1 MTAMER
7 GAAAAEA
14 QARAEL
20 AAAFRWAA
28 RMDWHEA
35 VGNHFSLALD
45 EGGRR
50 FLMNPNGSHFAL
62 VTASDLLLLDA
73 ADPAAMERPG
83 APDPTA
89 WALHGAIHRAFPHAR
104 CALHVHSRFA
114 TVLACLEEPELPP
127 IDQNSAAFWDRVAV
141 DRDYGGFA
149 LGDEAERAVQSLS
162 DPRRKVLLM
171 AHHGVMVIGHSVA
184 DALNRLYYFER
195 AAETYLRAL
204 STGRPL
210 KVMPAEVAELTAR
223 QWESYQGFAE
233 NHLAAIMAILDR
245 EQPDYRG

>member
-1 MTAMER
+1 MTKQDMTLDAT
-7 GAAAAEA
+7 EA
-14 QARAEL
+14 QARIEL
-20 AAAFRWAA
+20 AASFRWAA

-62 VTASDLLLLDA
+62 VRASDLLLLDA
-73 ADPAAMERPG
+73 DDPTAMDRPG

-89 WALHGAIHRAFPHAR
+89 WSLHGAIHRAFPHAR

-114 TVLACLEEPELPP
+114 TVLACLEDQELPP
-127 IDQNSAAFWDRVAV
+127 IDQNAAAFWDRIAV
-141 DRDYGGFA
+141 DPEYGGFA
-149 LGDEAERAVQSLS
+149 LGDEAERAVQALA

-171 AHHGVMVIGHSVA
+171 AHHGIMVIGHSVA

-195 AAETYLRAL
+195 AAETYIRAL
-204 STGRPL
+204 STGRP
-210 KVMPAEVAELTAR
+210 MRIMTPEVAELTAR

-233 NHLAAIMAILDR
+233 NHLAAIMTLLDR
-245 EQPDYRG
+245 EQPDYRD

>member
-7 GAAAAEA
+7 EIGAEEA
-14 QARAEL
+14 RGRAEL

-35 VGNHFSLALD
+35 VGNHFSLVVGD
-45 EGGRR
+45 GGRR
-50 FLMNPNGSHFAL
+50 FLMNPNGSHFGL
-62 VTASDLLLLDA
+62 VKASDLLLLDA
-73 ADPAAMERPG
+73 DDGAAMDRPG

-114 TVLACLEEPELPP
+114 TVLACLEDPSLPP
-127 IDQNSAAFWDRVAV
+127 IDQNAAAFWDRVAV
-141 DRDYGGFA
+141 DPDYGGFA
-149 LGDEAERAVQSLS
+149 LGDEAERAVRALA

-171 AHHGVMVIGHSVA
+171 AHHGVMVVGHSVA

-195 AAETYLRAL
+195 AAETWVRVL
-204 STGRPL
+204 STGRPYR
-210 KVMPAEVAELTAR
+210 VMAPEVAELTAR
-223 QWESYQGFAE
+223 QWEGYQGFAE

-245 EQPDYRG
+245 EAPDYRE

>member
-1 MTAMER
+1 MTVMER
-7 GAAAAEA
+7 NIEA
-14 QARAEL
+14 GEARARVEL

-45 EGGRR
+45 EGGTR

-62 VTASDLLLLDA
+62 IRASNLLLLDA
-73 ADPAAMERPG
+73 GDPSTMEREG

-89 WALHGAIHRAFPHAR
+89 WSLHGAIHRAFPHAR
-104 CALHVHSRFA
+104 CALHVHSRYA
-114 TVLACLEEPELPP
+114 TVLACLEDPMLPP
-127 IDQNSAAFWDRVAV
+127 IDQNSAAFWDRVAI
-141 DRDYGGFA
+141 DPNYGGFA
-149 LGDEAERAVQSLS
+149 LGNEAERAVQSLS
-162 DPRRKVLLM
+162 DPRKKVLLM
-171 AHHGVMVIGHSVA
+171 AHHGVMIVGHSVA

-195 AAETYLRAL
+195 AAETYVTAL

-210 KVMPAEVAELTAR
+210 RVLPPEVAELTAR
-223 QWESYQGFAE
+223 QWETYQGFAD

-245 EQPDYRG
+245 GGDDYRD